1 MDNNTIATS
10 VIASLITAM
19 IIGLSRAIWDSRK
32 RLIGAATENVAAIKE
47 ISLAALR
54 NVVVMW
60 FLLYQI
66 QLNVSSEDPITR
78 ESVLL
83 ISFWVWWTLFYLAA
97 MLGFIVR
104 PRDLPGKAD

>member
-1 MDNNTIATS
+1 MDTKTIVTS

-19 IIGLSRAIWDSRK
+19 IIGLSGAIWNSRK
-32 RLIGAATENVAAIKE
+32 RLIGAAAANVATIRDV
-47 ISLAALR
+47 SLAALR
-54 NVVVMW
+54 NIAVMW

-97 MLGFIVR
+97 MLGFIVK
-104 PRDLPGKAD
+104 PKDLPQKD